1 MALSGGHTTEGQ
13 TVRGAAVAVRAA
25 TPVPSGYDDTTGID
39 RVFRALAD
47 PHRRQLLDSLNAE
60 SGQSLRQLCEGLHMT
75 RQAVSKHLA
84 VLEGANL
91 VTTARRG
98 RQKLHYLNPVPIN
111 EIAERWINHYE
122 RPRVAVL
129 ADLKRALEER

>member
-1 MALSGGHTTEGQ
+1 MWSEQ
-13 TVRGAAVAVRAA
+13 GAGRR
-25 TPVPSGYDDTTGID
+25 PSGQPPPWRPATTTPWEWTVSFGPWPIPTG
-39 RVFRALAD
+39 ANCS
-47 PHRRQLLDSLNAE
+47 DSLNAQ

-75 RQAVSKHLA
+75 RQSVSKHLA

-98 RQKLHYLNPVPIN
+98 RQKLHFLNPVPIN

-122 RPRVAVL
+122 RPRVDAL
-129 ADLKRALEER
+129 ADLKRKLEDH